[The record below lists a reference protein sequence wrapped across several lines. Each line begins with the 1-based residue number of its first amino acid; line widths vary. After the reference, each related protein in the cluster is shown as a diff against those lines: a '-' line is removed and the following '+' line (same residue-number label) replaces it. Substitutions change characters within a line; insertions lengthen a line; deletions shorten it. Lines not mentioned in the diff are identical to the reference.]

1 MGALALLALFG
12 MAGALV
18 VFSNDE
24 DDDTTEPADD
34 EVEGT
39 ELDISTSGSFTGT
52 DGNDTVSI
60 TGGTNDV
67 SLETGAGDDMILGSG
82 TLAFDAFQAS
92 VSTGA
97 GDDLIDLNLD
107 SSSVHG
113 GDGNDT
119 ITVRGAGS
127 DVFGDAGDD
136 LIDITSDGDVMN
148 AYGGEGNDTLQSGP
162 PGTAPYNSS
171 ASDNLNLYGGDGD
184 DLIYVNGPSSS
195 TTGFVEVGHGGAGND
210 TIVMTSVRAV
220 SSEDPG
226 LADDIVA
233 SGGEGEDTFVIRTHE
248 TIATGSSMVVENV
261 DQNGF
266 PQGSNS
272 RLGLFRIEDFE
283 NGVDTLSIDADA
295 VTDSSTLAEAR
306 LEEVVNRSGTTD
318 TQLILVYETADQQTE
333 EITVT
338 LSGATDVTWNDVEF
352 VGDQVPALTPI
363 A

>member
-1 MGALALLALFG
+1 MGALALFALFG
-12 MAGALV
+12 LAGALV
-18 VFSNDE
+18 VFTNDD

-34 EVEGT
+34 TVEGR

-60 TGGTNDV
+60 TGGGNDV
-67 SLETGAGDDMILGSG
+67 SLETGAGDDTVLGSG
-82 TLAFDAFQAS
+82 TLAFDASQAS

-113 GDGNDT
+113 GEGNDT

-136 LIDITSDGDVMN
+136 LIDIASEGDVMN

-162 PGTAPYNSS
+162 PVTAPYSSS

-195 TTGFVEVGHGGAGND
+195 TTGFIEVGHGGAGND

-226 LADDIVA
+226 LNGPIIA

-248 TIATGSSMVVENV
+248 TITGSGSMVVENV
-261 DQNGF
+261 GQTEL
-266 PQGSNS
+266 PQDSNS

-283 NGVDTLSIDADA
+283 SGVDTLSIDADA
-295 VTDSSTLAEAR
+295 VADSSTLAEAH
-306 LEEVVNRSGTTD
+306 LEEVVNRSGATD
-318 TQLILVYETADQQTE
+318 TQLILVYETTDQQAE
-333 EITVT
+333 EIRVT
-338 LSGATDVTWNDVEF
+338 LSGATGVTWNDVEF
-352 VGDQVPALTPI
+352 VGNQVPALTSI